1 MINYKPVDL
10 PERTVTVRNKRDT
23 YVYLT
28 QRVEYSSKLNRGL
41 NILQNLNVH
50 DLKELRLES

>member
-10 PERTVTVRNKRDT
+10 PKRTVTVRTKSGT

-28 QRVEYSSKLNRGL
+28 QGG
-41 NILQNLNVH
+41 
-50 DLKELRLES
+50 